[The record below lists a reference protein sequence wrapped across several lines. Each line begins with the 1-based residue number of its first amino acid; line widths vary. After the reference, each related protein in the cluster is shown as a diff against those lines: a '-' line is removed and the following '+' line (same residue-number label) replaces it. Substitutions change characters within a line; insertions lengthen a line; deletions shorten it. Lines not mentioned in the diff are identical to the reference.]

1 MTTSAELARRIRQA
15 RGLEP
20 ADLVVKGGRILNVA
34 DGTLE
39 EGDVA
44 VTGDTVVGCYDA
56 YDGRRVIDAHGLV
69 VAPGFVDTHV
79 HVESSLV
86 SPFEFERLVLPRGT
100 TTAICD
106 PHEIANVLGLDG
118 IRYVL
123 AAARELTLSLFV
135 NLSSCV
141 PSSPLETSGAEL
153 SAADLATLRDE
164 PGVLGLAEVMSFAA
178 VLAAEPGVLA
188 KLVAFQ
194 GRQIDGHAPLL
205 AGRDLSAYAA
215 VGIRTEH
222 EATRLDEAREKLAKG
237 LAVLMR
243 EGSVAKDVA
252 ALAPLLDDFTS
263 ARIAFCTDDRNP
275 AEILEEGHIDHAVR
289 QAIRAGAPPV
299 AAYRAASLTAA
310 EVMGLRDRGLV
321 APGYRADLLLV
332 ENVEAVT
339 VERVICGGRLFR
351 AGEGRIETSGVGRG
365 SVRRR
370 EVTPAD
376 LALAA
381 DAPVPTIGLRPGSL
395 ITDRLERDPAD
406 PEVLTIA
413 VLERHGKNDNIGRG
427 HVTGFG
433 PLAGAI
439 GFSVGHDSHNLAVVG
454 RDPTAMAVAANRLI
468 ALDGGAVAVR
478 GGDVV
483 AELAL
488 PIAGLMS
495 DHPYEEVVAR
505 LAELKEA
512 IALMGG
518 RLAEPLLQLAFLPLA
533 VIPHLK
539 LSDRGL
545 VDVDRFALLDP
556 PAG

>member
-1 MTTSAELARRIRQA
+1 MTTSAELARRVREA

-20 ADLVVKGGRILNVA
+20 ADLVIKGGRILNVA

-44 VTGDTVVGCYDA
+44 VTGDTIVGTYET
-56 YDGRRVIDAHGLV
+56 YDGRQVIDARGLV
-69 VAPGFVDTHV
+69 IAPGFVDTHV

-118 IRYVL
+118 IRYML
-123 AAARELTLSLFV
+123 DAARELTLSLFV

-141 PSSPLETSGAEL
+141 PSSPLETAGAEL
-153 SAADLATLRDE
+153 SADDLVTLRDR
-164 PGVLGLAEVMSFAA
+164 PGVLGLAEVMSFPT
-178 VLAAEPGVLA
+178 VLAEEPGILA
-188 KLVAFQ
+188 KLEAFQ

-222 EATRLDEAREKLAKG
+222 EATLLEEAREKLKKG
-237 LAVLMR
+237 MAILMR
-243 EGSVAKDVA
+243 EGSVAKNVA
-252 ALAPLLDDFTS
+252 TLAPLLTDYS
-263 ARIAFCTDDRNP
+263 AARIAFCTDDRNP
-275 AEILEEGHIDHAVR
+275 AEILAEGHLDHAVR
-289 QAIRAGAPPV
+289 TAIAAGAPAM
-299 AAYRAASLTAA
+299 AAYRAASLSGA
-310 EVMGLRDRGLV
+310 EAMGLRDRGLI

-332 ENVEAVT
+332 EDVAAVT

-365 SVRRR
+365 SVKRAA
-370 EVTPAD
+370 VTAAELTLPAQGP
-376 LALAA
+376 A
-381 DAPVPTIGLRPGSL
+381 PTIEVRAGSL

-406 PEVLTIA
+406 ADVLTLA
-413 VLERHGKNDNIGRG
+413 VLERHGRNGNIGLG
-427 HVTGFG
+427 HVAGFG
-433 PLAGAI
+433 PLDGAI
-439 GFSVGHDSHNLAVVG
+439 GFSVGHDSHNLSVLG
-454 RDPTAMAVAANRLI
+454 REPRDLAVAANRLI

-478 GGDVV
+478 NGEVA

-495 DHPYEEVVAR
+495 DRPYEEVVER
-505 LAELKEA
+505 LAALKDA
-512 IALMGG
+512 VAAMGG
-518 RLAEPLLQLAFLPLA
+518 TLDEPLLQLAFLPLV

-545 VDVDRFALLDP
+545 VDVDRFAFVDP
-556 PAG
+556 AAG

>member
-20 ADLVVKGGRILNVA
+20 ADLVIKGGRILNVA

-44 VTGDTVVGCYDA
+44 VTGDTIVGTYA
-56 YDGRRVIDAHGLV
+56 SYEGLQLIDARGLV

-123 AAARELTLSLFV
+123 EAARELTLSLFV

-141 PSSPLETSGAEL
+141 PSSPLETSGAAL
-153 SAADLATLRDE
+153 SAEDLVSLRDR
-164 PGVLGLAEVMSFAA
+164 PGVLGLAEVMSFPT
-178 VLAAEPGVLA
+178 VLAEEPGILA
-188 KLVAFQ
+188 KLEAFQ

-205 AGRDLSAYAA
+205 SGRDLSAYAA

-222 EATRLDEAREKLAKG
+222 EATRLDEAREKLKKG
-237 LAVLMR
+237 LAILMR
-243 EGSVAKDVA
+243 EGSVAKNVA
-252 ALAPLLDDFTS
+252 TLAPLLNDYTS
-263 ARIAFCTDDRNP
+263 MRMAFCTDDRNP
-275 AEILEEGHIDHAVR
+275 AEILAEGHLDHAVR
-289 QAIRAGAPPV
+289 TAIAAGAPPM
-299 AAYRAASLTAA
+299 AAYRAASLSGA

-332 ENVEAVT
+332 EDVAAVT
-339 VERVICGGRLFR
+339 VDRVICGGRLFR
-351 AGEGRIETSGVGRG
+351 AGEGRIETTGTGRG
-365 SVRRR
+365 SVKRR
-370 EVTPAD
+370 EVTPGD
-376 LALAA
+376 LTLPAQGPA
-381 DAPVPTIGLRPGSL
+381 PTIGLRAGSL

-406 PEVLTIA
+406 ADVLTLA
-413 VLERHGKNDNIGRG
+413 VLERHGRGGHIGLG

-433 PLAGAI
+433 PLDGAI
-439 GFSVGHDSHNLAVVG
+439 GLSVGHDSHNLSVLG
-454 RDPTAMAVAANRLI
+454 RDPGDLAVAANRLI

-478 GGDVV
+478 RGEVM

-495 DHPYEEVVAR
+495 DRPYDEVVDR
-505 LAELKEA
+505 LRALKQA
-512 IALMGG
+512 IAAMGG
-518 RLAEPLLQLAFLPLA
+518 TLDEPLLQLAFLPLV

-545 VDVDRFALLDP
+545 VDVDRFAFIDP
-556 PAG
+556 ETG